1 MLLLDIGLPCHN
13 HFFQVSEDPPET
25 VVQDLIEFVR
35 SNGGDGVVSF
45 LLRLCVACWGIGDL
59 QKKASDLITF

>member
-1 MLLLDIGLPCHN
+1 M
-13 HFFQVSEDPPET
+13 SEDPPET

-35 SNGGDGVVSF
+35 SNGGDGVVGF
-45 LLRLCVACWGIGDL
+45 LLILCVACWGIRDL